1 MLDVDL
7 LTRSLASRGYR
18 RVETLRTGIVYDHP
32 SCSTCLIV
40 DLPPIL
46 TLQDFHY
53 VDYTAHQNAL
63 AAKYDRLFRFLCL
76 EGGDLETLL
85 QELQMFCEGEQD
97 REKVLSFGPN
107 RTEQDI
113 DPTPPEGLFE
123 DGFLEAFGAVHRD
136 ALHFQFGYVDYEWK
150 RRYLDF
156 ALVTRNGN
164 FAIELNGETYHHP
177 RAIGAARYRSQLF
190 KQNSLFADGFKVF
203 RWSLAGMADRTR
215 FLDELRRFLGPSEA
229 FLHKSLVK
237 LGRAVETFSLLEHQ
251 EDALEYI
258 SELRRE
264 GRNAVLVVQPTGTG
278 KTEIFLEDFRRLKE
292 LTPALRALVIVPSRA
307 LREQTLERF
316 RERLPGIRCSDDFG
330 HRTDYDVCV
339 QTSAFMLRHYHECD
353 REEFG
358 YIVVDEAQ
366 HAPAA
371 GLRAVLE
378 YFNPANL
385 LGVTATPDRLDQKK
399 LEDLFGE
406 YESVLSLKDAILRGL
421 VAPIR
426 CFRVKSNIDLSEVR
440 FNGRDYVKSDLQR
453 TLVVPSRDQLI
464 VNVLVKYFGGAFAA
478 KQGVVFCV
486 SLQHAERVAKALN
499 RHGIPAQ
506 AVSGADPSRAQQ
518 ALEAYR
524 KGKLRFLCACD
535 LLTEGWDSP
544 QTSIV
549 VMARPTF
556 SQVLYTQQLGRG
568 TRLCEGKE
576 ALYVVD
582 VVDNYATRLQPL
594 SLHAVLGVGWY
605 QPFANVLMSE
615 VVSERLPLGE
625 LEILDGLY
633 EGVRAIEEINVF
645 NYENAY
651 GHLLNE
657 EQLARELFVSTGTV
671 TRWVKQGKIP
681 PDQVFSFGRREIRLF
696 EPARLPSIRQDLG
709 LKEHDEETRREDFF
723 ELLEQRDYTFSYK
736 IVFLLSFLKHA
747 NDRGEAALPDLVGTY
762 AGFYRTLL
770 DQHGRCEAGANPY
783 NRPEFL
789 ADPAAVQRSL
799 LQNPFEKFERKR
811 FMYHC
816 KDLNYLAF
824 DPFLWSRLEAP
835 DKQKVRAQ
843 MVEDLKDYFRER
855 SVAVE
860 ITEQDFASLLAP
872 GA

>member
-371 GLRAVLE
+371 GLRTVLE

-385 LGVTATPDRLDQKK
+385 LGVTATPDRLDQRK

-421 VAPIR
+421 VDVAI
-426 CFRVKSNIDLSEVR
+426 I
-440 FNGRDYVKSDLQR
+440 
-453 TLVVPSRDQLI
+453 
-464 VNVLVKYFGGAFAA
+464 GADRITADGDTA
-478 KQGVVFCV
+478 NKVG
-486 SLQHAERVAKALN
+486 SVALALACEYA
-499 RHGIPAQ
+499 GIPFVVA
-506 AVSGADPSRAQQ
+506 APYSTVDPHTATGAD
-518 ALEAYR
+518 
-524 KGKLRFLCACD
+524 
-535 LLTEGWDSP
+535 
-544 QTSIV
+544 I
-549 VMARPTF
+549 
-556 SQVLYTQQLGRG
+556 
-568 TRLCEGKE
+568 
-576 ALYVVD
+576 
-582 VVDNYATRLQPL
+582 
-594 SLHAVLGVGWY
+594 H
-605 QPFANVLMSE
+605 
-615 VVSERLPLGE
+615 
-625 LEILDGLY
+625 
-633 EGVRAIEEINVF
+633 IEERDGAEVTSLAGVHTSPAGARGF
-645 NYENAY
+645 NPAFDVTP
-651 GHLLNE
+651 H
-657 EQLARELFVSTGTV
+657 ELISAIV
-671 TRWVKQGKIP
+671 TERGVTEPGSDSK
-681 PDQVFSFGRREIRLF
+681 VLF
-696 EPARLPSIRQDLG
+696 ES
-709 LKEHDEETRREDFF
+709 
-723 ELLEQRDYTFSYK
+723 
-736 IVFLLSFLKHA
+736 
-747 NDRGEAALPDLVGTY
+747 
-762 AGFYRTLL
+762 
-770 DQHGRCEAGANPY
+770 
-783 NRPEFL
+783 
-789 ADPAAVQRSL
+789 
-799 LQNPFEKFERKR
+799 
-811 FMYHC
+811 
-816 KDLNYLAF
+816 
-824 DPFLWSRLEAP
+824 
-835 DKQKVRAQ
+835 
-843 MVEDLKDYFRER
+843 
-855 SVAVE
+855 
-860 ITEQDFASLLAP
+860 
-872 GA
+872 

>member
-1 MLDVDL
+1 
-7 LTRSLASRGYR
+7 
-18 RVETLRTGIVYDHP
+18 
-32 SCSTCLIV
+32 
-40 DLPPIL
+40 
-46 TLQDFHY
+46 
-53 VDYTAHQNAL
+53 
-63 AAKYDRLFRFLCL
+63 
-76 EGGDLETLL
+76 
-85 QELQMFCEGEQD
+85 
-97 REKVLSFGPN
+97 
-107 RTEQDI
+107 
-113 DPTPPEGLFE
+113 
-123 DGFLEAFGAVHRD
+123 
-136 ALHFQFGYVDYEWK
+136 
-150 RRYLDF
+150 
-156 ALVTRNGN
+156 
-164 FAIELNGETYHHP
+164 
-177 RAIGAARYRSQLF
+177 
-190 KQNSLFADGFKVF
+190 
-203 RWSLAGMADRTR
+203 
-215 FLDELRRFLGPSEA
+215 
-229 FLHKSLVK
+229 
-237 LGRAVETFSLLEHQ
+237 

-258 SELRRE
+258 SELRRQ
-264 GRNAVLVVQPTGTG
+264 GRNAILVVQPTGTG
-278 KTEIFLEDFRRLKE
+278 KTEVFLEDFRRLKE
-292 LTPALRALVIVPSRA
+292 LTPSLRALVIVPSRA

-316 RERLPGIRCSDDFG
+316 RTRLPGVRCSDDFD
-330 HRTDYDVCV
+330 HRADYDVCV

-353 REEFG
+353 RDGFG

-371 GLRAVLE
+371 GLRTVLE
-378 YFNPANL
+378 YFNPTNL

-576 ALYVVD
+576 ALYVID

-605 QPFANVLMSE
+605 QPFANVLMPE
-615 VVSERLPLGE
+615 VVSERLPMGE

-633 EGVRAIEEINVF
+633 EGVRTIEEINVF

-696 EPARLPSIRQDLG
+696 EPARLLSIRQDLG

-747 NDRGEAALPDLVGTY
+747 NDRGEAALPELVGTY
-762 AGFYRTLL
+762 TGFYRTLL

-789 ADPAAVQRSL
+789 DDPAAVQRSL

-816 KDLNYLAF
+816 RDLNYLAF
-824 DPFLWSRLEAP
+824 DPFLWSRLDAS
-835 DKQKVRAQ
+835 DQLKVRLQ
-843 MVEDLKDYFRER
+843 MVEDLKDYYRNR
-855 SVAVE
+855 SVALE
-860 ITEQDFASLLAP
+860 ITEEDCVSLLPPKA
-872 GA
+872 

>member
-1 MLDVDL
+1 
-7 LTRSLASRGYR
+7 
-18 RVETLRTGIVYDHP
+18 
-32 SCSTCLIV
+32 
-40 DLPPIL
+40 
-46 TLQDFHY
+46 
-53 VDYTAHQNAL
+53 
-63 AAKYDRLFRFLCL
+63 
-76 EGGDLETLL
+76 
-85 QELQMFCEGEQD
+85 
-97 REKVLSFGPN
+97 
-107 RTEQDI
+107 
-113 DPTPPEGLFE
+113 
-123 DGFLEAFGAVHRD
+123 
-136 ALHFQFGYVDYEWK
+136 
-150 RRYLDF
+150 
-156 ALVTRNGN
+156 
-164 FAIELNGETYHHP
+164 
-177 RAIGAARYRSQLF
+177 
-190 KQNSLFADGFKVF
+190 
-203 RWSLAGMADRTR
+203 MADRTR
-215 FLDELRRFLGPSEA
+215 FLDELRRFLGPAEA

-258 SELRRE
+258 SELRRQ
-264 GRNAVLVVQPTGTG
+264 GRNAILVVQPTGTG
-278 KTEIFLEDFRRLKE
+278 KTEVFLEDFRRLKE
-292 LTPALRALVIVPSRA
+292 LTPSLRALVIVPSRA

-316 RERLPGIRCSDDFG
+316 RTRLPGVRCSDDFD
-330 HRTDYDVCV
+330 HRADYDVCV

-353 REEFG
+353 RDGFG

-371 GLRAVLE
+371 GLRTVLE
-378 YFNPANL
+378 YFNPTNL

-576 ALYVVD
+576 ALYVID

-605 QPFANVLMSE
+605 QPFANVLMPE
-615 VVSERLPLGE
+615 VVSERLPMGE

-633 EGVRAIEEINVF
+633 EGVRTIEEINVF

-747 NDRGEAALPDLVGTY
+747 NDRGEAALPELVGTY
-762 AGFYRTLL
+762 TGFYRTLL

-789 ADPAAVQRSL
+789 DDPAAVQRSL

-816 KDLNYLAF
+816 RDLNYLAF
-824 DPFLWSRLEAP
+824 DPFLWSRLDAS
-835 DKQKVRAQ
+835 DQLKVRLQ
-843 MVEDLKDYFRER
+843 MVEDLKDYYRNR
-855 SVAVE
+855 SVALE
-860 ITEQDFASLLAP
+860 ITEEDCVSLLPPKA
-872 GA
+872 